1 MLFYFPGNKFE
12 VIFLL
17 TNYTPVCYPSN
28 MIEQPQ
34 TTTDIS
40 NVDELLADLDVLA
53 LKHQVYKVKLYT
65 TDFEHTFELATGEA
79 SPTTFIER
87 QLTVV
92 TRGHGNTSR
101 TKIRKPAPYPTS
113 AALVAVQSEAQEAH
127 DKKWSQYYKQRRKQ
141 MSQEQKQT
149 IAERQ
154 RQYQRQYRQKQR
166 AAEKQRQEDLNQRQ

>member
-1 MLFYFPGNKFE
+1 
-12 VIFLL
+12 
-17 TNYTPVCYPSN
+17 

-34 TTTDIS
+34 ATTDIS
-40 NVDELLADLDVLA
+40 NVDELLPDLDILA

-65 TDFEHTFELATGEA
+65 ADFEHTFELAIDHQSQA
-79 SPTTFIER
+79 SPTIFIER

-101 TKIRKPAPYPTS
+101 TKIRNPVPYPTAS
-113 AALVAVQSEAQEAH
+113 ALTALRDEAQQIH

-141 MSQEQKQT
+141 MSEEQKQA

-154 RQYQRQYRQKQR
+154 RVYQRQYRRKQR